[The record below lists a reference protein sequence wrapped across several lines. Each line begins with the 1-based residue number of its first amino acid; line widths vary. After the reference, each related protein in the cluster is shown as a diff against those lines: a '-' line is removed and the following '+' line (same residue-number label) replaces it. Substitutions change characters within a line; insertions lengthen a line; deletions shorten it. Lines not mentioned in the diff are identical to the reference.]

1 MILLALLA
9 ASTAASAPST
19 RMDFD
24 QKGMIGLSFGFGP
37 APSLPG
43 STPNTPPASPFAA
56 VVGATYF
63 IADGTAVRA
72 ELGFDG
78 FLSSGSGPATLTLG
92 AGMRMYQLKR
102 HSVAVFVQPS
112 VVLARYRV
120 ITGGGFDA
128 AEALTFAGGIGVEY
142 LFTDRFSV
150 GGVIALGFTIGN
162 IGGPTGSST
171 TTELNTSTSGL
182 FANFYF

>member
-9 ASTAASAPST
+9 AAAATPST

-24 QKGMIGLSFGFGP
+24 QKGMMGLSFGLGP

-43 STPNTPPASPFAA
+43 STPTQPPGPQFAA

-63 IADGTAVRA
+63 IQEGMAVRA
-72 ELGFDG
+72 EIGFDG
-78 FLSSGSGPATLTLG
+78 FLSSGNGPATLNLG
-92 AGMRMYQLKR
+92 AGLRMYQLKR
-102 HSVAVFVQPS
+102 HSVAVFIQPS
-112 VVLARYRV
+112 VVLSRYRV
-120 ITGGGFDA
+120 SAVDG
-128 AEALTFAGGIGVEY
+128 AEALTFAGGIGAEY

-150 GGVIALGFTIGN
+150 GGVVAVGFTIGN
-162 IGGPTGSST
+162 LGGPTGSST
-171 TTELNTSTSGL
+171 TTEVNTSTSGL

>member
-1 MILLALLA
+1 MILLALLVA
-9 ASTAASAPST
+9 AAATPSS

-24 QKGMIGLSFGFGP
+24 QKGMMGVSFGLGP

-43 STPNTPPASPFAA
+43 STVNATSPLFAP

-63 IADGTAVRA
+63 INDGTAVRA
-72 ELGFDG
+72 EIGFDG
-78 FLSSGSGPATLTLG
+78 FLSSGSGPATLNLG
-92 AGMRMYQLKR
+92 AGLRLYQLKR
-102 HSVAVFVQPS
+102 HSVAVFLQPS
-112 VVLARYRV
+112 VVLSRYRV
-120 ITGGGFDA
+120 TAVDG

-142 LFTDRFSV
+142 LFTERFSV
-150 GGVIALGFTIGN
+150 GGVLAVGFTIGN